1 MRNQMMTA
9 VILALASGL
18 GVGCGQSEI
27 METGGLGRTRS
38 IERPFAVRERGRDPG
53 LDKVGTVKPP
63 PRGYY
68 DAVFASV
75 LVNVEYDRYALT
87 DLAGAPTIWLSF
99 GGATVSRG
107 FDVGDSYLICGA
119 AAKVPASKLDP
130 EGRGAVV
137 MAVQEQFDR
146 VGIAARFTDEKPR
159 SGDYT
164 TVHVGGTY
172 ADLGCSDEK
181 EERATGIAPFD
192 VGDASKTDVAFVFEA
207 TILDMEGATSQDVA
221 KHVQM
226 QVGRAFGVQDVATLQ
241 AVNGTGARAAR
252 GADAGVDDDDA
263 GDDDG
268 AAPGDDGAAG
278 DDGGDDD
285 EVGVGAPANI
295 PGLGAVPPA
304 LANLPGLSQLASIAQ
319 LLQGLDGQSLID
331 IAALLPLIQQLLP
344 DGIAGLRLPGFD
356 KVLTVI
362 GLVGSMP
369 NQQALQSGVAAVADG
384 APVTGSA
391 AGAAAIGGAPD
402 LAQVGQLLGGNNAA
416 LASIGALLASGGF
429 PDLSAAIAAAQAFID
444 LLLDQVPTPP
454 AQQPPAQPQ
463 PSQPQA
469 PANLS
474 GLPDLA
480 ALLGLASGTN
490 ASEAALINNLIGSAR
505 LVSSNLKG
513 SDKEALMSLLK
524 VAYAQAWQQVNARP
538 VP

>member
-1 MRNQMMTA
+1 MRNPMMTA
-9 VILALASGL
+9 AGLALALGL

-38 IERPFAVRERGRDPG
+38 LESPLAVRERGRDPG
-53 LDKVGTVKPP
+53 LDKVGSVKPP

-75 LVNVEYDRYALT
+75 LINVEYDRYALT
-87 DLAGAPTIWLSF
+87 DLVGAPVIWLSF
-99 GGATVSRG
+99 AGASVSRG
-107 FDVGDSYLICGA
+107 FEVGDSYLICGA
-119 AAKVPASKLDP
+119 GAKVPASQLDP
-130 EGRGAVV
+130 KERGAVV

-172 ADLGCSDEK
+172 GDLGCSDAK
-181 EERATGIAPFD
+181 EEEATGIAPFD

-207 TILDMEGATSQDVA
+207 TILDMDGATARDVA
-221 KHVQM
+221 KHIQM

-241 AVNGTGARAAR
+241 AVKETGAKAAR
-252 GADAGVDDDDA
+252 AADAGVDDADDA
-263 GDDDG
+263 TSGDDES

-278 DDGGDDD
+278 DDEGGVADA
-285 EVGVGAPANI
+285 VSVPGVGE
-295 PGLGAVPPA
+295 LPPT
-304 LANLPGLSQLASIAQ
+304 LAHLPGLSQIATIAQ
-319 LLQGLDGQSLID
+319 LLQGLDGQTLVD
-331 IAALLPLIQQLLP
+331 IAALPPLIQQLLP

-369 NQQALQSGVAAVADG
+369 NQADRSVAAVAE
-384 APVTGSA
+384 AAAVSGSA
-391 AGAAAIGGAPD
+391 AGAAANGGAPD

-429 PDLSAAIAAAQAFID
+429 PDLNAAIAAAQAFID
-444 LLLDQVPTPP
+444 LLLGQVRTPP
-454 AQQPPAQPQ
+454 AQQPPAPPQ
-463 PSQPQA
+463 PAQPQA
-469 PANLS
+469 PAELS

-480 ALLGLASGTN
+480 ALLGIASGSN
-490 ASEAALINNLIGSAR
+490 ASEPALINNLIGSAR
-505 LVSSNLKG
+505 VVSSNFEG
-513 SDKEALMSLLK
+513 SDKEAIMSLLK
-524 VAYAQAWQQVNARP
+524 VAYAQAWQQVKARP